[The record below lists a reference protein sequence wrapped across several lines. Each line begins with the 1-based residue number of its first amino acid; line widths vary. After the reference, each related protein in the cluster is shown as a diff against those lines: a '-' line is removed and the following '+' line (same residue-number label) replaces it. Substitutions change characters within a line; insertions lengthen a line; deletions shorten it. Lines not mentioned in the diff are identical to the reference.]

1 MLIVPD
7 YAALAGDVEARMLE
21 AHRLW
26 RGAGPRP
33 GGDAQARL
41 TLMGATDNAARENAL
56 RWLETHIAST
66 LAVHAMVEGKRD
78 DAEDTKAWDDDAANT
93 LAVVFAPLLDMLDAN
108 TGPKDPDWPTPAEV
122 MMDLPQPT
130 LRGQATRL
138 LRDMWWMAMQHDM
151 ATARKKPGRWLASVG
166 IVQAHVDAILA
177 EEAAVP
183 EVAMAP
189 PPPPRAIS
197 VENATDAPVSF
208 PTINGGVTLAP
219 GEAVI
224 VESAAPPAKASA
236 TETLPLSPP
245 PPPPPPRVPI
255 EGAEHIMGTT
265 VALPDMDAP
274 RPPLPGAMQLPP
286 TADELK
292 LALQRLLGIT
302 PGGDAGLWGPLG
314 VSRSTVGNYGR
325 GVIAKPRISPEQAQ
339 VLRAECTR
347 LIGELAGAEETFARI
362 VR

>member
-7 YAALAGDVEARMLE
+7 YATLAGDVEARMLE

-66 LAVHAMVEGKRD
+66 LAVQAMVEGKRD
-78 DAEDTKAWDDDAANT
+78 DADDTGAWDDDAANT
-93 LAVVFAPLLDMLDAN
+93 LAVVFAPLVDMLDAN
-108 TGPKDPDWPTPAEV
+108 TGPKDPDWPTLAGV

-151 ATARKKPGRWLASVG
+151 VQARKNPGRWLASVG
-166 IVQAHVDAILA
+166 IVKSHVDAILA
-177 EEAAVP
+177 EEGADS

-189 PPPPRAIS
+189 PAPARAIS
-197 VENATDAPVSF
+197 VENATDAPVSL

-224 VESAAPPAKASA
+224 VESAAPH
-236 TETLPLSPP
+236 PP

-255 EGAEHIMGTT
+255 EGAEHSMGATI
-265 VALPDMDAP
+265 ALPDMDAP

-286 TADELK
+286 TPDELK

-347 LIGELAGAEETFARI
+347 LIGELAGAEETFSRV